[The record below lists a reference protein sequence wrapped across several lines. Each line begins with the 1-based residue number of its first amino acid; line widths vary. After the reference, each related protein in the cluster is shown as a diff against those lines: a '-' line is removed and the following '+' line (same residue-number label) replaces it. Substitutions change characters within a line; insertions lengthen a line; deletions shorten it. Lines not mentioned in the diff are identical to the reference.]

1 MVVRQCDDGWP
12 VGGTRPPPALRP
24 PWLPIRFNLSNKQL
38 RWKPSLLKMDQ
49 MHDRTGENV
58 VELRHLDAVLA
69 VADEGSFTGAADAL
83 STVQS
88 NVSAQIRQLESELGA
103 ELFVRSRR
111 GAEPTDCGEVVL
123 ERARRIRRE
132 LESLRADL
140 SMLQGLEVG
149 DASFGVVGT
158 ASRWLIPE
166 LVADLRKRAPGVHLR
181 IVEGASERLA
191 AEVLDGD
198 LTQAIVTEPVDDR
211 RLVAETVLEEA
222 LVGVAPADHVLPRG
236 AVRLESLNALGLVVP
251 PPVNPLRSELEAAA
265 ARQGVTL
272 DVVVEVEGI
281 RLIADLVAAGAGAAV
296 LPETAVPEQLEGV
309 KVVRIK
315 GLPPRRLALVS
326 MRDAYLSIADRA
338 VRDAALRMMRGRV
351 VPGRSRRGRAAAKP
365 SEAPPA
371 ASSM

>member
-1 MVVRQCDDGWP
+1 
-12 VGGTRPPPALRP
+12 
-24 PWLPIRFNLSNKQL
+24 
-38 RWKPSLLKMDQ
+38 
-49 MHDRTGENV
+49 

-69 VADEGSFTGAADAL
+69 VADEGSFTAAADAL
-83 STVQS
+83 ATVQS
-88 NVSAQIRQLESELGA
+88 NVSEQIRQLEAELGA

-158 ASRWLIPE
+158 ASRWLVPE
-166 LVADLRKRAPGVHLR
+166 LVADLRRRAPGVHLR

-191 AEVLDGD
+191 AEVLAGD
-198 LTQAIVTEPVDDR
+198 LTQAIVTEPIDDR
-211 RLVAETVLEEA
+211 RLRVETVLEEA
-222 LVGVAPADHVLPRG
+222 LVGVAPIGHSLPRG
-236 AVRLESLNALGLVVP
+236 SVPLAALNALGLVVP
-251 PPVNPLRSELEAAA
+251 PLANPLRSEIEAAA

-296 LPETAVPEQLEGV
+296 LPETAVPEGLAGV
-309 KVVRIK
+309 RVFSIT
-315 GLPPRRLALVS
+315 GLPARRLGLVS

-338 VRDAALRMMRGRV
+338 VRDAALRMLRGRGRPRRARRRR
-351 VPGRSRRGRAAAKP
+351 PGSATASTPEAADG
-365 SEAPPA
+365 S
-371 ASSM
+371 

>member
-1 MVVRQCDDGWP
+1 M
-12 VGGTRPPPALRP
+12 
-24 PWLPIRFNLSNKQL
+24 
-38 RWKPSLLKMDQ
+38 
-49 MHDRTGENV
+49 
-58 VELRHLDAVLA
+58 RHLDAVLA
-69 VADEGSFTGAADAL
+69 VAEEGSFTAAADAL
-83 STVQS
+83 ATVQS
-88 NVSAQIRQLESELGA
+88 NVSEQIRQLEAELGA

-158 ASRWLIPE
+158 ASRWLVPE
-166 LVADLRKRAPGVHLR
+166 LVADLRRRAPGVHLR

-222 LVGVAPADHVLPRG
+222 LVGVAPADQPMPRG
-236 AVRLESLNALGLVVP
+236 AVPLEALNAVGLVVP
-251 PPVNPLRSELEAAA
+251 PPPNPLRSEIEAAA

-296 LPETAVPEQLEGV
+296 LPETAVPEGLEGV
-309 KVVRIK
+309 KVVSIA
-315 GLPPRRLALVS
+315 GLPPRRLALVAA
-326 MRDAYLSIADRA
+326 RDAYLSIADRA
-338 VRDAALRMMRGRV
+338 VRDATLRMMRGRV
-351 VPGRSRRGRAAAKP
+351 VPRRARGARAAGSAKGRS
-365 SEAPPA
+365 PA
-371 ASSM
+371 S